1 MLFFNLPSFFENLEL
16 NIALREINTFHP
28 EYFKTQITFHVS
40 TGNFPYQYWNG
51 GFNNNGLKN
60 INLSYDKI
68 SQFQSM
74 YNIPIRFNCS
84 NIFINEND
92 YFDTNMNVIL
102 NIFENGA
109 NQIEISNLNFYDY
122 LIKEY
127 KNFNY
132 VFSKNS
138 DLIYPIDENIIK
150 IEPFKPLPLED
161 NSISSIVI
169 DLPFVI
175 APKHT
180 LSKDGSNIIRDRF
193 SSFYPLN
200 EMLENYVFWIKEAY
214 RVLKED
220 GILVF
225 KTQATITSAKQ
236 IMTPEFSWLIA
247 TECGFYTLDQFFL
260 LAKARLQSGKI
271 KKQQHARKYTSTVYV
286 FKKSNKKKIDYF
298 SYLKS

>member
-1 MLFFNLPSFFENLEL
+1 MSNVIKSISFDQKEILY
-16 NIALREINTFHP
+16 NIMQLH
-28 EYFKTQITFHVS
+28 
-40 TGNFPYQYWNG
+40 
-51 GFNNNGLKN
+51 NNGEPFECDITYSSGKFYEPKKNDKYVIPYPSLKM
-60 INLSYDKI
+60 DV
-68 SQFQSM
+68 F
-74 YNIPIRFNCS
+74 P
-84 NIFINEND
+84 
-92 YFDTNMNVIL
+92 
-102 NIFENGA
+102 
-109 NQIEISNLNFYDY
+109 
-122 LIKEY
+122 IKED
-127 KNFNY
+127 
-132 VFSKNS
+132 V
-138 DLIYPIDENIIK
+138 IK

-180 LSKDGSNIIRDRF
+180 LSNNGSNIIRDRF

-200 EMLENYVFWIKEAY
+200 EMFENYVFWIKEAY

-236 IMTPEFSWLIA
+236 IMTPEFSWLVA
-247 TECGFYTLDQFFL
+247 TQCGFYTLDQFFL

-286 FKKSNKKKIDYF
+286 FKKTNKKKIDYL
-298 SYLKS
+298 SYLNS